1 MREYYFIKIDMI
13 EPTKI
18 NTMNAKTKTP
28 TSQIPVINVPLQEDK
43 TIEIKPIINLKKEL
57 ERIFK

>member
-1 MREYYFIKIDMI
+1 
-13 EPTKI
+13 
-18 NTMNAKTKTP
+18 MNAKAKTP

-43 TIEIKPIINLKKEL
+43 TTQVKPIINLKKEL